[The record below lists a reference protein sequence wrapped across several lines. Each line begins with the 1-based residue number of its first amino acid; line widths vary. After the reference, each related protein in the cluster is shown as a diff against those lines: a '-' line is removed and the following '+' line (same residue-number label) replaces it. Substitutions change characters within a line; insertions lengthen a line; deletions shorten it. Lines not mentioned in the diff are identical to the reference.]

1 MYVYV
6 TGSFQDKEHGGAER
20 RAGSLLLVS
29 DTRGKQI
36 IQAGYG
42 RKIEPIDLT
51 PAPLAVEEEPEEEK
65 AAEEEPKAEK
75 KTAAKKR

>member
-1 MYVYV
+1 MMYVYV
-6 TGSFQDKEHGGAER
+6 TGTFQDKEHGGAER

-36 IQAGYG
+36 VQAGYG
-42 RKIEPIDLT
+42 RRIEPIDLT
-51 PAPLAVEEEPEEEK
+51 PAPLPVEEEK